1 MNLIK
6 KILPSLLTALLAI
19 FLYRFFFES
28 GKAPSPLSG
37 RDNPSTVLEQSGRET
52 LPPLPIK
59 PYPENN
65 SSSSSFRANKAGVNF
80 RMAASRSRPAVVHIK
95 TFINESSGWF
105 HGQSREE
112 ETGKGSGVLISHD
125 GYIATNYHVIEGSD
139 RIEVALNDKRSFH
152 AQVIGYDQNTDLALL
167 KIPADSLPYLHFA
180 NSDSLQVGDWVL
192 AVGNPFNLSSTV
204 TLGIVSAK
212 ARSIDILDGNY
223 SVESFIQTDAAVN
236 PGNSG
241 GALVNAAGELVGINT
256 AILTR
261 SGQYEGY
268 SFAIPSNLVRKV
280 VYDLRE
286 YGSVQRGILGIAIT
300 EPDAAM
306 AEELNLP
313 VLSGVLITAVSENS
327 AADEAGLRERDL
339 IVALAGKAISGIPEL
354 QELVARQ
361 RPGDAIELEYYR
373 SGQKYRT
380 TVILKNRFG
389 EAAPQSPQYAQAV
402 QRSGLELRNL
412 QREEIRRLKV
422 RGAYVVSV
430 HQDSPAAAANL
441 EPGYIITHINKMR
454 VYDVAQ
460 AVEAFWEISG
470 PVTLH
475 GYYAHDGHPADEYI
489 YTFDL
494 P

>member
-6 KILPSLLTALLAI
+6 KILPSLFTALLAV
-19 FLYRFFFES
+19 FLYRFFFEEHS
-28 GKAPSPLSG
+28 FLQPDRHDS
-37 RDNPSTVLEQSGRET
+37 QSAIWEKSSRES

-59 PYPENN
+59 PYPEVEESRSGYSINR
-65 SSSSSFRANKAGVNF
+65 SESFRL
-80 RMAASRSRPAVVHIK
+80 AAARSRPAVVHVK
-95 TFINESSGWF
+95 TFLYTNSGWF
-105 HGQSREE
+105 HGRKTEE
-112 ETGKGSGVLISHD
+112 ETGKGSGVLISQD
-125 GYIATNYHVIEGSD
+125 GYIATNYHVIEGAD
-139 RIEVALNDKRSFH
+139 RIEIALNDKRRFD
-152 AQVIGYDQNTDLALL
+152 AQVVGYDQNTDLALL
-167 KIPADSLPYLHFA
+167 KIASDSLPYLHFA

-192 AVGNPFNLSSTV
+192 AVGNPFSLSSTV

-212 ARSIDILDGNY
+212 ARNIDILDGSY

-280 VYDLRE
+280 IYDLRE
-286 YGSVQRGILGIAIT
+286 YGRVQRGILGISISEVLPET
-300 EPDAAM
+300 

-327 AADEAGLRERDL
+327 AADEAGLRAKDV
-339 IVALAGKAISGIPEL
+339 IVSIGGKEVGSIPEL

-361 RPGDAIELEYYR
+361 RPGDVIDLEYYR
-373 SGQKYRT
+373 EGEKLRT

-389 EAAPQSPQYAQAV
+389 EQAPQTPQYTLAT
-402 QRSGLELRNL
+402 QRSGLELRDL
-412 QREEIRRLKV
+412 SPQELLRLKV

-430 HQDSPAAAANL
+430 RQDSPAAAANL
-441 EPGYIITHINKMR
+441 EPGYVITHINR
-454 VYDVAQ
+454 ARIREAEQ
-460 AVEAFWEISG
+460 AIQLFLETEGS
-470 PVTLH
+470 VTLR
-475 GYYAHDGHPADEYI
+475 GYYARDGHPAEEYF
-489 YTFDL
+489 YQFDL
-494 P
+494 F